1 MNAKPLYV
9 DLDGTLIRTDL
20 LYEAVM
26 CLAKQAPWLCLLLP
40 FWLLRGK
47 AYMKQRIAERVMPV
61 IELLPYNQVLLDYL
75 KQERDK
81 GRRIYLA
88 TASHKRY
95 AEAVAEHL
103 GLFDGVLSTEGTR
116 NLSGRRKLAAIL
128 KREGEQGFVYAG
140 NGRIDTAV
148 WRHAAAAV
156 VVDAPASVAREAARL
171 TTIEKQI
178 RTPGRPWPLAMIK
191 AMRLHQWVKNVL
203 IFVPALA
210 AHRFSDGALLEQAL
224 LAFLAFS
231 LCASSVYLLNDM
243 LDLPAD
249 RRHPR
254 KCKRPFASGDLHLK
268 YGLAGVPLLL
278 AGALA
283 LALLLPSKFLL
294 VLAVYYALTLAY
306 SFRLKS
312 EPIVDIIMLALL
324 YTIRIVAGSAAT
336 AIELSFWLLAFAVF
350 IFLSLALVKRY
361 SELHT
366 MIQQKKTKASGRG
379 YATDDIGVLLALGSA
394 SGLLSILVLALYLN
408 SDTVAKLYAHP
419 HVIWLI
425 NILLLY
431 WISRIWLLTHRGQM
445 HDDPVVFAVKDRTS
459 AAIAVLIGVCIWL
472 AI

>member
-1 MNAKPLYV
+1 MYV

-47 AYMKQRIAERVMPV
+47 AYMKQRIAERVMPA
-61 IELLPYNQVLLDYL
+61 IELLPYNEALLDYL
-75 KQERDK
+75 KQAK
-81 GRRIYLA
+81 ASGRRIYLA

-103 GLFDGVLSTEGTR
+103 GLFDGVLATDGKN
-116 NLSGRRKLAAIL
+116 NLSGKRKLAAIIE
-128 KREGEQGFVYAG
+128 REGERGFVYAG
-140 NGRIDTAV
+140 NGRVDLAI
-148 WRHAAAAV
+148 WRHAAGAI
-156 VVDAPASVAREAARL
+156 VVDAPAAVNREAARL
-171 TTIEKQI
+171 TTIEQ
-178 RTPGRPWPLAMIK
+178 RFSFADRPLPLAIIK
-191 AMRLHQWVKNVL
+191 AIRVHQWVKNVL
-203 IFVPALA
+203 IFVPILA
-210 AHRFSDGALLEQAL
+210 AHRFSEAALFQQAL
-224 LAFLAFS
+224 LAFFSFS

-243 LDLPAD
+243 LDLASD

-268 YGLAGVPLLL
+268 YGMAGVPLLL
-278 AGALA
+278 GASLA
-283 LALLLPSKFLL
+283 LALILPGEFLL
-294 VLAVYYALTLAY
+294 VLVTYYALTLAY
-306 SFRLKS
+306 SFHLKS
-312 EPIVDIIMLALL
+312 EPVIDIIMLALL
-324 YTIRIVAGSAAT
+324 YTIRIIAGSAASG
-336 AIELSFWLLAFAVF
+336 IELSFWLLAFSVF

-366 MIQQKKTKASGRG
+366 MILQQKRKASGRG

-408 SDTVAKLYAHP
+408 SETVATLYSHP
-419 HVIWLI
+419 YFIWLI
-425 NILLLY
+425 NLLLLY

-445 HDDPVVFAVKDRTS
+445 HDDPVVFAVKDKTS
-459 AAIAVLIGVCIWL
+459 AAIAILMGICIWL